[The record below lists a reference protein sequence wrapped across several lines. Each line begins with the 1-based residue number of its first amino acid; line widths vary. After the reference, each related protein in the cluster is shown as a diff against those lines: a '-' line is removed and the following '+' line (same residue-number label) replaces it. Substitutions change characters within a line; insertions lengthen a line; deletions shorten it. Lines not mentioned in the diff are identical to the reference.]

1 MKSLQ
6 KIGGFAALYLAA
18 AYVTGIII
26 FLVVLDYPNIV
37 DPAQKV
43 ALIVERQMVFYATN
57 LLLYILFG
65 FFLALMTLALYERLK
80 NASAG
85 LIRSATVVGLIWATV
100 LIASGMIAN
109 AGLSPVAD
117 LYIQDPAQAA
127 VTWLTIETVTQ
138 GLGGGSGEILGGV
151 FTLLVSIAA
160 LQVKGLPKGL
170 NYLGI
175 GVGIIGIVSTVPGL
189 HDLAALFGVTQ
200 IVWFVGLGLVLL
212 RSQANPVTTQRK

>member
-18 AYVTGIII
+18 AYVIGIIL
-26 FLVVLDYPNIV
+26 FLVVLDYPSIV

-43 ALIVERQMVFYATN
+43 ALVVERQMVFYATN
-57 LLLYILFG
+57 LLLYVLFG
-65 FFLALMTLALYERLK
+65 FFLAVMALALYERLK
-80 NASAG
+80 HASAG
-85 LIRSATVVGLIWATV
+85 LIRSATVVGLMWATV

-117 LYIQDPAQAA
+117 LYVQDPVQASA
-127 VTWLTIETVTQ
+127 TWLTIETVTQ

-160 LQVKGLPKGL
+160 LQVNGLPKGL

-189 HDLAALFGVTQ
+189 HDLGAVFGITQ

-212 RSQANPVTTQRK
+212 RSGQLAKRSKP